1 MPKLYGHPAS
11 PFVRKVRVALAE
23 KGIAYEHEPTIPVN
37 VNPEYKKISPLG
49 KIPAFVDDQGRA
61 LADSSV
67 ICAYLER
74 THPQPA
80 LYPSDTYEFA
90 RALWFEE
97 YADGA
102 LVQITGPKIFFQ
114 RVIQPKF
121 FNQKCDESIVE
132 KALSEELPPFFNYLE
147 GEVGDGGV
155 IAGNHF
161 SIGDIGLGVHFV
173 GLKFAGVAVDANC
186 WPKLARYVDHVLT
199 RPSFKKIIKEEGPL
213 LSA

>member
-1 MPKLYGHPAS
+1 MPKLYGIGAS

-37 VNPEYKKISPLG
+37 VSPEYKKISPLG
-49 KIPAFVDDQGRA
+49 KIPAYSDDTHT

-74 THPQPA
+74 THPQPP
-80 LYPSDTYEFA
+80 LYPSDPYEFA

-114 RVIQPKF
+114 RVVQPKF
-121 FNQKCDESIVE
+121 FNQKCDESIVQ
-132 KALSEELPPFFNYLE
+132 KALDEELPPYFDYLE
-147 GEVGDGGV
+147 SQVGDGGV

-173 GLKFAGVAVDANC
+173 SLKFAGVGVDANR
-186 WPKLARYVDHVLT
+186 WPKLARYVEHVHA
-199 RPSFKKIIKEEGPL
+199 RPSFKKVIEEEAPL
-213 LSA
+213 FSA